1 MTALDPALA
10 IVEFDSIAVG
20 IEAGDAMVKR
30 APLGIIQSGTVQPGK
45 YIVLIAGDVAS
56 VEESVS
62 AGRTLGGDAI
72 VDTVFLPDIHPDVV
86 AALRGDRTFDEGES
100 LGIIETRTVAAII
113 EASDAAVKG
122 ATVTAAQIEMADGLG
137 GKGYALFG
145 GVLSEVEAAVAAG
158 VGALTP
164 QQLVA
169 SVVIPQ
175 LHEEMREDVIAS
187 PFFWERVH
195 GGDGE

>member
-1 MTALDPALA
+1 VNPAVALL
-10 IVEFDSIAVG
+10 EFDSIAVG

-30 APLGIIQSGTVQPGK
+30 APLGVIQSGTVQPGK

-56 VEESVS
+56 VEESIS

-86 AALRGDRTFDEGES
+86 SALQGNRTFDDGES
-100 LGIIETRTVAAII
+100 LGIIETRTVSAII

-137 GKGYALFG
+137 GKGYALFM

-164 QQLVA
+164 RQLVA

-195 GGDGE
+195 GGERG

>member
-1 MTALDPALA
+1 MNPALA
-10 IVEFDSIAVG
+10 ILEFSSIAIG

-30 APLGIIQSGTVQPGK
+30 APLGVIHSGTVQPGK

-56 VEESVS
+56 VEESLA
-62 AGRTLGGDAI
+62 AGRTVGGDAI

-86 AALRGDRTFDEGES
+86 AAMQGDRTFDDGEA
-100 LGIIETRTVAAII
+100 LGVIETTTVAGIV
-113 EASDAAVKG
+113 EAADAAVKG

-158 VGALTP
+158 VAALSP
-164 QQLVA
+164 GQLVA
-169 SVVIPQ
+169 DVVISQ
-175 LHEEMREDVIAS
+175 LHEEMREDVVAS
-187 PFFWERVH
+187 PYFWERVH
-195 GGDGE
+195 GGDG

>member
-1 MTALDPALA
+1 MQPALA
-10 IVEFDSIAVG
+10 IIEFDSIAIG

-30 APLGIIQSGTVQPGK
+30 APVDVMYSGTVQPGK

-56 VEESVS
+56 VEESMI
-62 AGRTLGGDAI
+62 AGRLVGGATI

-86 AALRGDRTFDEGES
+86 AAIRGDRTFTDGEA
-100 LGIIETRTVAAII
+100 LGVIETATVAGIIEAA
-113 EASDAAVKG
+113 DAAVKG

-145 GVLSEVEAAVAAG
+145 GPLSEVQAAVDAG
-158 VGALTP
+158 VAALTP
-164 QQLVA
+164 DQLVA
-169 SVVIPQ
+169 HVVISQ

-195 GGDGE
+195 TGGDG